1 MPEDLDVWRR
11 QHRGRYRIGCR
22 GGHGGVVLIPV
33 STMAV
38 RLSFVGRRM
47 VVVDVKAV
55 VCVLMICLMTIYL
68 ELG

>member
-1 MPEDLDVWRR
+1 M
-11 QHRGRYRIGCR
+11 
-22 GGHGGVVLIPV
+22 LIPV